1 VAALLPDPFLLCSF
15 AGLFLPRRGKKMTY
29 KREEIRGLHRP
40 YICQKGIGIVNPIQA
55 RSL

>member
-1 VAALLPDPFLLCSF
+1 
-15 AGLFLPRRGKKMTY
+15 MTY
-29 KREEIRGLHRP
+29 KREEIRGLRSP